1 MKEDIINGYY
11 NDPFQLDPLAESNVE
26 DYGFAIQDL
35 ANTSLKES
43 YYNKYFRKKRNNQE
57 SEDENDLA
65 TDEKVENRRHL
76 RKVNIG
82 SEPWDGDQSLVW
94 PDYEAE
100 AFENALEQFRQ
111 RPESNTG
118 YLNKKLNQ
126 IMRQRWG
133 QSDVD
138 KCIGNTLFP
147 KKVKESARKRFQR
160 KIQEK
165 LFDDEGDNPEY
176 IIEIKNKDT
185 GKWEHVGSE
194 LKNGKVIPSTSSH
207 STLKVFKTEKAAE
220 YSNLFDQLLKQG
232 YKVGVNLRVSNKN

>member
-57 SEDENDLA
+57 SEDENDLV
-65 TDEKVENRRHL
+65 TDEKVENRRQL

-147 KKVKESARKRFQR
+147 KRVKESARKRFQR
-160 KIQEK
+160 KLREDAWEDK
-165 LFDDEGDNPEY
+165 KEGVL
-176 IIEIKNKDT
+176 EIFVK
-185 GKWEHVGSE
+185 GKWEAVGIDRNKEEGWSVDVP
-194 LKNGKVIPSTSSH
+194 GKIYSSA
-207 STLKVFKTEKAAE
+207 SKAKESSLYKRLEKAG
-220 YSNLFDQLLKQG
+220 YSEKKNT
-232 YKVGVNLRVSNKN
+232 LRFNSKNKSN